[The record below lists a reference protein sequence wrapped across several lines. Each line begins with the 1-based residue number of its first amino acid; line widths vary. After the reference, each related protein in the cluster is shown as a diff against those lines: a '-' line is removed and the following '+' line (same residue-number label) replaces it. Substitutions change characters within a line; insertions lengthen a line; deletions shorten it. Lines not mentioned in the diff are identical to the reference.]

1 MCLEQILLGVRYLL
15 HIAINDKPE
24 WVKVALARKAYESK
38 QALKFEV
45 SSSSISQ
52 KCSTIFF
59 CRDLRKTRKF
69 FSDSE
74 PSSKIV
80 FKHPVYVL
88 KLLIQ

>member
-45 SSSSISQ
+45 SRRLNIS
-52 KCSTIFF
+52 KTLNKIF

-88 KLLIQ
+88 KLLMQ

>member
-45 SSSSISQ
+45 SRRLNISKMLNNFFFAEISEKQ
-52 KCSTIFF
+52 ENSFQIQNRPVKLCSNTL
-59 CRDLRKTRKF
+59 CMYLN
-69 FSDSE
+69 
-74 PSSKIV
+74 
-80 FKHPVYVL
+80 Y
-88 KLLIQ
+88 